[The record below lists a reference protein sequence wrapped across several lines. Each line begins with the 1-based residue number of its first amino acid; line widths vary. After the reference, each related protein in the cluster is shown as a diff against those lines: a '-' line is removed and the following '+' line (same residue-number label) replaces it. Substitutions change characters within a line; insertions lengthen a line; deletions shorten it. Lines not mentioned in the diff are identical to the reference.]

1 MPSPARSLQASLAPC
16 PLEKSFKTTKSFREV
31 LQDYQALGQGLWI
44 PRALK
49 GWKGPTQQWVRERQA
64 GCCDILT
71 GHLSVICC
79 YFAKYICFQS
89 VGIFFCPYFK
99 RKWLRAQ
106 IIIVVQGLQGESK
119 VLMSPWNRT
128 CIRNNQLI
136 VLVVFINANND
147 AHRKIFLTFEDW
159 RMLMIW
165 YEMVL
170 SEIGCKKIISV
181 FSISQ

>member
-1 MPSPARSLQASLAPC
+1 MPSPARSLQVSLGQC
-16 PLEKSFKTTKSFREV
+16 PSEKSFKTIESFRKV

-44 PRALK
+44 PRALE

-89 VGIFFCPYFK
+89 VGIFFCPYGK
-99 RKWLRAQ
+99 WKWLRAQ

-128 CIRNNQLI
+128 CIRNNLLI
-136 VLVVFINANND
+136 VLVKFINANND
-147 AHRKIFLTFEDW
+147 AHPKIFLTFEDW